1 METEQEKQ
9 EVQEIENAILD
20 SIIEIRSD
28 PVIKDETEN
37 FPWTMYVSK
46 NDNRNVYSL
55 YLYDEIYDPQYYS
68 KLFEI
73 IRKLQENDAL
83 DIHLN
88 SPGGSLTTLVAFVN
102 VLQES
107 DATVTMYI
115 DGFAE
120 SAAAILAFTGD
131 ELVIREHSSIMFHN
145 IHTGG
150 IILQDSGKIKA
161 NIESMH
167 RVYKHMLETFCSS
180 VLTNRQIN
188 NIIKKGSEVYYSGAE
203 LLKKLS

>member
-1 METEQEKQ
+1 METEQKKQ

-28 PVIKDETEN
+28 PVVKDETEN

-46 NDNRNVYSL
+46 KD
-55 YLYDEIYDPQYYS
+55 
-68 KLFEI
+68 
-73 IRKLQENDAL
+73 
-83 DIHLN
+83 
-88 SPGGSLTTLVAFVN
+88 
-102 VLQES
+102 
-107 DATVTMYI
+107 TVTMYI

-180 VLTNRQIN
+180 VLTSRQIN

>member
-1 METEQEKQ
+1 METEQKKQ
-9 EVQEIENAILD
+9 EVQEIENEILD

-131 ELVIREHSSIMFHN
+131 ELVIREHLVSCFIIFILVESSFRIVAKSRLILNQCIVCTN
-145 IHTGG
+145 I
-150 IILQDSGKIKA
+150 
-161 NIESMH
+161 
-167 RVYKHMLETFCSS
+167 C
-180 VLTNRQIN
+180 
-188 NIIKKGSEVYYSGAE
+188 
-203 LLKKLS
+203 